1 MAPLRTLLLGA
12 DAQRDPLRPALKD
25 PQLTD
30 LVGEAPTLA
39 EGVGAA
45 IALRPDL
52 VVIAYMGDLDATI
65 RGVDGILAA
74 NPLASLILVGA
85 SLDARELGLAMQAGI
100 REVVPD
106 AAGLKEAVQ
115 RSHVFLSRMRGAR
128 TASEPGRPKVGKL
141 IVVHSPKGGAGK
153 STLSA
158 NLALTLAQDAAGD
171 AALVDLSPQF
181 GEVDLLFNLKPQA
194 HFSDLA
200 RLGGQIDP
208 ETVSQALMAH
218 ASGLQVLASAPTP
231 EDGELIDR
239 TAVEGVLGALKGRF
253 AFTVVDTAPILS
265 EPIVRAM
272 ELADRIVLPF
282 FPDLASL
289 RHVQQSLKLW
299 LELGIDLDK
308 VELVGWSQKS
318 EVDAEAIARVLRRPL
333 TQQLPYVPDEA
344 LAAVNAGTPMVALS
358 PKGAFAKAMKTFAAR
373 YQDKPQ
379 TALVE
384 VKPASKLSEL
394 FARIRRMIDVP
405 TQPT

>member
-1 MAPLRTLLLGA
+1 MAPLRTLLLGI
-12 DAQRDPLRPALKD
+12 DAQRDPLRPAFKD
-25 PQLTD
+25 PQLAD
-30 LVGEAPTLA
+30 LVGEASTLA

-52 VVIAYMGDLDATI
+52 VVIAYGGDLDATI

-74 NPLASLILVGA
+74 NPLATLILVGA
-85 SLDARELGLAMQAGI
+85 QLDAREMGLAMQAGI

-106 AAGLKEAVQ
+106 GSALAEAAQ
-115 RSHVFLSRMRGAR
+115 RAHVFLSRLRGAR
-128 TASEPGRPKVGKL
+128 TASEPSRTRVGKL

-153 STLSA
+153 STLAA
-158 NLALTLAQDAAGD
+158 NLSLTLAGEAAND
-171 AALVDLSPQF
+171 VALVDLSPQF

-194 HFSDLA
+194 HFSDIA
-200 RLGGQIDP
+200 RLGGQADP
-208 ETVSQALMAH
+208 EAIAQALMSH
-218 ASGLQVLASAPTP
+218 ASGLKVLASAPTP

-239 TAVEGVLGALKGRF
+239 AAVEGVLGDLKGRF
-253 AFTVVDTAPILS
+253 AFTVVDTAPVLS
-265 EPIVRAM
+265 EPIVRAL
-272 ELADRIVLPF
+272 ELADRVVMPF

-308 VELVGWSQKS
+308 VELVGWAQKS

-333 TQQLPYVPDEA
+333 ASQLPYVPDEA
-344 LAAVNAGTPMVALS
+344 LAAVNAGTPMVALA
-358 PKGAFAKAMKTFAAR
+358 PKGAFAKAMKAFAAR
-373 YQDKPQ
+373 YLDKPQ

-384 VKPASKLSEL
+384 VKPTSKLSDL

>member
-1 MAPLRTLLLGA
+1 MAPLRTLLLGI

-25 PQLTD
+25 PQLAD

-45 IALRPDL
+45 IALKPDL
-52 VVIAYMGDLDATI
+52 VVIAYMGDLEATI

-74 NPLASLILVGA
+74 NPLATTILVGA
-85 SLDARELGLAMQAGI
+85 VLDARELGLAMQAGI

-106 AAGLKEAVQ
+106 PGGLAEAVQ
-115 RSHVFLSRMRGAR
+115 RAHVFLSRLRGAR
-128 TASEPGRPKVGKL
+128 TASESARARVGKI

-153 STLSA
+153 STLAA
-158 NLALTLAQDAAGD
+158 NLSLTLAMEAAD
-171 AALVDLSPQF
+171 EVALVDLAPQF

-194 HFSDLA
+194 HFSDIA
-200 RLGGQIDP
+200 RLGGRAEP
-208 ETVSQALMAH
+208 ETIAQALMSH
-218 ASGLQVLASAPTP
+218 ASGLKVLASAPTP

-239 TAVEGVLGALKGRF
+239 AAVDGVLGRLKERF
-253 AFTVVDTAPILS
+253 AFTVVDTAPVLS
-265 EPIVRAM
+265 EPIVRAL
-272 ELADRIVLPF
+272 ELADRIVVPF

-299 LELGIDLDK
+299 LDLGIDLDK

-318 EVDAEAIARVLRRPL
+318 EVDAEAIARVLRRQL
-333 TQQLPYVPDEA
+333 ASQLPYVPDEA
-344 LAAVNAGTPMVALS
+344 LCAVNAGTPMVALA
-358 PKGAFAKAMKTFAAR
+358 PKGAFAKAMKVFAAR
-373 YQDKPQ
+373 YLDRPQ

-405 TQPT
+405 AQPT